1 MSPRFDCEERQD
13 QTRLE
18 VVSTVLYQR
27 LMTGIPL
34 LLTAHSCMARKDVLP
49 SARDLSVI
57 DYLAVTLFGQP
68 LPLR

>member
-1 MSPRFDCEERQD
+1 
-13 QTRLE
+13 
-18 VVSTVLYQR
+18 
-27 LMTGIPL
+27 MTGIPL
-34 LLTAHSCMARKDVLP
+34 LLTAHSCMARKDVPP